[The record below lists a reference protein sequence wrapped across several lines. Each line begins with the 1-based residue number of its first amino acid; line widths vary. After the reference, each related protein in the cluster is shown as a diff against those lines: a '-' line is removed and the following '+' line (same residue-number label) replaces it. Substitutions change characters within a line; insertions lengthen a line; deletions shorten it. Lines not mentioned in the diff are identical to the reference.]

1 MSGIKY
7 VCSECGWVSRRKM
20 GNNKPCPKFGG
31 AMYYHEEDRSIV
43 IITIIAMLVL
53 ALVMAALTGNW

>member
-7 VCSECGWVSRRKM
+7 VSQECSWVSRRKI
-20 GNNKPCPKFGG
+20 GNSKPCPKCGG
-31 AMYYHEEDRSIV
+31 QMYYHEEDKPIV

-53 ALVMAALTGNW
+53 ALVIGALTGNW